1 MTESHLHL
9 RYYLLMMLTGLCM
22 LSCREPKLKG
32 VNLLDAEKFTTLV
45 DEKNVSLYTLESG
58 NGIYMQVT
66 NYGARVVA
74 LWTPDRNGN
83 YEDIVLGYETIDRY
97 INNKGERFLGPVVG
111 RYANRIAGGKFT
123 LDGKIYQLPLND
135 HGQTL
140 HGGPKGLDRIV
151 WDVDMISKNEI
162 VFSCVSPDGDEGFP
176 GTLRIK
182 MSYLLTPENEF
193 KISYSATTDKP
204 TVINLSHHGLFN
216 LKGEGNGTIT
226 DHILTIHADYIT
238 PVNEQ
243 LIPTGE
249 FTAVDNTPFDFKKPT
264 AIGERINQENV
275 QLKNGAGY
283 DHNWVI
289 SKTNSSGI
297 KQVAT
302 LYEPNSGRLM
312 EVWSDQPGLQFYS
325 GNFFDGKVMGKYGKT
340 LNYREGLA
348 LETQKFPDSPNQPG
362 FPSTRLNQEETYQQT
377 CIYKFSVK

>member
-1 MTESHLHL
+1 
-9 RYYLLMMLTGLCM
+9 
-22 LSCREPKLKG
+22 
-32 VNLLDAEKFTTLV
+32 
-45 DEKNVSLYTLESG
+45 
-58 NGIYMQVT
+58 
-66 NYGARVVA
+66 
-74 LWTPDRNGN
+74 
-83 YEDIVLGYETIDRY
+83 
-97 INNKGERFLGPVVG
+97 VVG
-111 RYANRIAGGKFT
+111 RYANRIAGGRFE
-123 LDGKIYQLPLND
+123 LDGITYQLPLND
-135 HGQTL
+135 KGQSL
-140 HGGPKGLDRIV
+140 HGGIKGLDRVV

-162 VFSCVSPDGDEGFP
+162 VFSCVSPDGEEGYP

-182 MSYLLTPENEF
+182 MSYLLTPDNEF
-193 KISYSATTDKP
+193 KINYSATTDQP
-204 TVINLSHHGLFN
+204 TVVNLSHHGIFN

-238 PVNEQ
+238 PVNEK

-249 FTAVDNTPFDFKKPT
+249 FMEVENTPFDFRTPT
-264 AIGERINQENV
+264 AIGDHINQENI

-289 SKTNSSGI
+289 SKTNTSEI

-312 EVWSDQPGLQFYS
+312 EVWSDQSGLQFYS

-362 FPSTRLNQEETYQQT
+362 FPSARLNPEETYQQT

>member
-1 MTESHLHL
+1 MKASHLHL
-9 RYYLLMMLTGLCM
+9 KSYLIVILAGISM

-32 VNLLDAEKFTTLV
+32 VAMLDAEKFTTLV
-45 DEKNVSLYTLESG
+45 DKKNVSLYTLESG

-66 NYGARVVA
+66 NYGARVVT

-111 RYANRIAGGKFT
+111 RYANRIAGGRFV
-123 LDGKIYQLPLND
+123 LDGKTCQLPLND
-135 HGQTL
+135 HGQSL
-140 HGGPKGLDRIV
+140 HGGIKGLDRVV
-151 WDVDMISKNEI
+151 WDVDMICKNEI
-162 VFSCVSPDGDEGFP
+162 VFSCVSPDGEEGYP
-176 GTLRIK
+176 GTLRVK
-182 MSYLLTPENEF
+182 MSYLLTPDNEF
-193 KISYSATTDKP
+193 KINYSATTDQP
-204 TVINLSHHGLFN
+204 TVINLSHHGIFN

-226 DHILTIHADYIT
+226 DHILTINADYIT
-238 PVNEQ
+238 PVNEK

-249 FTAVDNTPFDFKKPT
+249 FMEVGNTPFDFRTPT
-264 AIGERINQENV
+264 AIGDRINQENI

-289 SKTNSSGI
+289 SKTNTSEI

-362 FPSTRLNQEETYQQT
+362 FPSARLNPEETYQQT
-377 CIYKFSVK
+377 CIYKFTVK

>member
-1 MTESHLHL
+1 MTVSRLQL
-9 RYYLLMMLTGLCM
+9 KSYLIIILAGIST

-32 VNLLDAEKFTTLV
+32 VTMLDAEKFTTLV

-111 RYANRIAGGKFT
+111 RYANRIAGGRFV
-123 LDGKIYQLPLND
+123 LDGKICQLPLND
-135 HGQTL
+135 NGQSL
-140 HGGPKGLDRIV
+140 HGGTRGLDRIV

-162 VFSCVSPDGDEGFP
+162 VFSCVSPDGEEGYP

-193 KISYSATTDKP
+193 KINYSATTDQP
-204 TVINLSHHGLFN
+204 TVVNLSHHGIFN

-226 DHILTIHADYIT
+226 DHILTIYADYIT
-238 PVNEQ
+238 PVNEK

-249 FTAVDNTPFDFKKPT
+249 FMAVENTPFDFRTPT
-264 AIGERINQENV
+264 AIGDRINQENI

-289 SKTNSSGI
+289 SKTNSTEI

-302 LYEPNSGRLM
+302 IYEPNSGRLM

-362 FPSTRLNQEETYQQT
+362 FPSARLNPEETYQQT
-377 CIYKFSVK
+377 CVYKFKIK

>member
-1 MTESHLHL
+1 MKASHLHL
-9 RYYLLMMLTGLCM
+9 KSYLIVILAGISM

-32 VNLLDAEKFTTLV
+32 VTLLDAEKFTTLV

-66 NYGARVVA
+66 NYGARVVT

-111 RYANRIAGGKFT
+111 RYANRIAGGRFE
-123 LDGKIYQLPLND
+123 LDGITYQLPLND
-135 HGQTL
+135 KGQSL
-140 HGGPKGLDRIV
+140 HGGIKGLDRVV

-162 VFSCVSPDGDEGFP
+162 VFSCVSPDGEEGYP

-182 MSYLLTPENEF
+182 MSYLLTPDNEF
-193 KISYSATTDKP
+193 KINYSATTDQP
-204 TVINLSHHGLFN
+204 TVVNLSHHGIFN

-238 PVNEQ
+238 PVNEK

-249 FTAVDNTPFDFKKPT
+249 FMEVENTPFDFRTPT
-264 AIGERINQENV
+264 AIGDHINQENI

-289 SKTNSSGI
+289 SKTNTSEI

-312 EVWSDQPGLQFYS
+312 EVWSDQSGLQFYS

-362 FPSTRLNQEETYQQT
+362 FPSARLNPEETYQQT

>member
-1 MTESHLHL
+1 MKASHLHL
-9 RYYLLMMLTGLCM
+9 KSYLIVILAGISM

-32 VNLLDAEKFTTLV
+32 VTLLDAEKFTTLV

-58 NGIYMQVT
+58 NGIYIQVT

-111 RYANRIAGGKFT
+111 RYANRIAGGRFE
-123 LDGKIYQLPLND
+123 LDGITYQLPLND
-135 HGQTL
+135 KGQSL
-140 HGGPKGLDRIV
+140 HGGIKGLDRVV

-162 VFSCVSPDGDEGFP
+162 VFSCVSPDGEEGYP

-182 MSYLLTPENEF
+182 MSYLLTPDNEF
-193 KISYSATTDKP
+193 KINYSATTDQP
-204 TVINLSHHGLFN
+204 TVVNLSHHGIFN

-226 DHILTIHADYIT
+226 DHVLTIHADYIT
-238 PVNEQ
+238 PVNEK

-249 FTAVDNTPFDFKKPT
+249 FMEVENTPFDFRKPT
-264 AIGERINQENV
+264 AIGDRINQENI

-289 SKTNSSGI
+289 SKTNTSEI

-362 FPSTRLNQEETYQQT
+362 FPSARLNPEETYQQT